1 MFLSSCYLPS
11 SFDAEM
17 ELSRQGLYKITFDGY
32 IVDLN
37 IYTGLRDKKYKEGS
51 EEVKK
56 KVKAVIDDFKRDT
69 ATKSVSY
76 FRQGAFKVRWVK
88 GGDIIKV
95 RQSVFFRRN
104 ENMFS
109 VTYNKKK
116 AIITLRGRYIKKQD
130 AARLEQM
137 GIGLQGVIRI
147 NTDAKVIQH
156 NAQKEWIHNAQK
168 EWIEKG
174 IRHYGWRLKSLRDR
188 PPILI
193 VSLGLL

>member
-1 MFLSSCYLPS
+1 M
-11 SFDAEM
+11 
-17 ELSRQGLYKITFDGY
+17 
-32 IVDLN
+32 
-37 IYTGLRDKKYKEGS
+37 RDKKYKEGS
-51 EEVKK
+51 EEAKI
-56 KVKAVIDDFKRDT
+56 KVKAVIDDFKRDK

-95 RQSVFFRRN
+95 RQSIFFRRN

-109 VTYNKKK
+109 VTYDKKK
-116 AIITLRGRYIKKQD
+116 TIITLRGKYIKKQD
-130 AARLEQM
+130 VARLEQM

-147 NTDAKVIQH
+147 KTDAKVI
-156 NAQKEWIHNAQK
+156 KHNAQK

-193 VSLGLL
+193 ISLGLL